1 MNVQDRSELAKMG
14 EWIQHLALEIARLS
28 QAVEPLVRMQ
38 QEQESLRDRV
48 AHLEGFRAAV
58 LWLSGLSVVS
68 VILRYVVT
76 VWFGGENR

>member
-1 MNVQDRSELAKMG
+1 MNVQDRSELARMG
-14 EWIQHLALEIARLS
+14 ECIQHLALEIARLS

-68 VILRYVVT
+68 VVLRYVVT